1 MKQNKK
7 KILFGFLIL
16 LIVCSCD
23 KKPNHTTIE
32 EREEAVSKY
41 GVFIGANYEQLDVSQ
56 YDIIV
61 IDAVYYSKEEIERL
75 QQKGMVVYTYLNVG
89 SLEDFRDFY
98 FDYQQLILG
107 EYENWLGEYWI
118 DVSNVAWQN
127 HIVEL
132 AASLVDKGVD
142 GFFIDN
148 TDVYY
153 HYHTPDIFQGLI
165 TILNQLSEYE
175 KDILIN
181 GGDIFV
187 AEAIL
192 AVEEPLV
199 KITGVNQE
207 CVFTKIDFEKGELM
221 QQSAEDTN
229 YYQEYLK
236 RCRSKDLKVYLLEY
250 TTDETLVQSIEE
262 YCHTYECQYYIASS
276 IDLQ

>member
-1 MKQNKK
+1 MKQNKT

-23 KKPNHTTIE
+23 KKPNNTTIE
-32 EREEAVSKY
+32 EREESVSKY
-41 GVFIGANYEQLDVSQ
+41 GVLIGASYEQLDVSQ

-61 IDAVYYSKEEIERL
+61 IDAVYYSKEEIEHL
-75 QQKGMVVYTYLNVG
+75 QQEGMVVYTYLNVG
-89 SLEDFRDFY
+89 SLEEFRDFY

-187 AEAIL
+187 TEAIL

-229 YYQEYLK
+229 YYQEYLE